1 MNHVFFHLELQSGP
15 YCQSPDGNPMARMSI
30 IGYSARS
37 ACRCSSISLLGD
49 IMLINHLIMHISKYI
64 RFGDTL
70 ERCCKGKAFIWIVQG
85 FLQRKCYMGI
95 ISTHSSLGINP
106 SIVPLSITQDVVCEV
121 FAKYL
126 EAMVSINP
134 LRTSSF
140 GKSRR

>member
-1 MNHVFFHLELQSGP
+1 
-15 YCQSPDGNPMARMSI
+15 
-30 IGYSARS
+30 
-37 ACRCSSISLLGD
+37 
-49 IMLINHLIMHISKYI
+49 MHISKYI

-85 FLQRKCYMGI
+85 FLQRKLLYWYCKHSWFLRNKSVDSSFLRREVDSYGYELAAVGGI
-95 ISTHSSLGINP
+95 RLGIA
-106 SIVPLSITQDVVCEV
+106 LFFYSITQDVVCEV

-140 GKSRR
+140 GKSRRYVLSSRLHSLMVRYPLWYIIGRGCSMSAL